1 MEVIRTK
8 IRKARK
14 EYRCSFCG
22 CKISKG
28 EQYRHSTNKCD
39 GSLYV
44 WRDHLHCAALCSE
57 IWDYVDPDD
66 GMTSEDFC
74 DAIKELAHTFYCP
87 FHCDKFDKEHDDC
100 DKFFDYDSCV
110 RKFADFMKTRYLT
123 LVNDKNLGMCWR
135 IDQKK
140 ESEVKK

>member
-1 MEVIRTK
+1 MEVIRTN
-8 IRKARK
+8 INIARK
-14 EYRCSFCG
+14 EHRCSFCG

-44 WRDHLHCAALCSE
+44 WKEHLHCADLCNE

-66 GMTSEDFC
+66 GMTSDDFC

-87 FHCDKFDKEHDDC
+87 FHCDKFDKETRDC
-100 DKFFDYDSCV
+100 DGFDNDSCV
-110 RKFADFMKTRYLT
+110 RKFAEFMQSRELR
-123 LVNDKNLGMCWR
+123 LVLDPNCGMCWR
-135 IDQKK
+135 LTKK
-140 ESEVKK
+140 EGAK

>member
-8 IRKARK
+8 IKKARK
-14 EYRCSFCG
+14 EHQCSFCG

-44 WRDHLHCAALCSE
+44 WKEHLHCAALCNE
-57 IWDYVDPDD
+57 IWDYVDPDE
-66 GMTSEDFC
+66 GMTSDDFC

-87 FHCDKFDKEHDDC
+87 FHCDKFDKENDEC
-100 DKFFDYDSCV
+100 DECFDYDSCV
-110 RKFADFMKTRYLT
+110 RKFAEFMKTRYLQ
-123 LVNDKNLGMCWR
+123 LVNEKNRGLCWR
-135 IDQKK
+135 IVQKK
-140 ESEVKK
+140 DK